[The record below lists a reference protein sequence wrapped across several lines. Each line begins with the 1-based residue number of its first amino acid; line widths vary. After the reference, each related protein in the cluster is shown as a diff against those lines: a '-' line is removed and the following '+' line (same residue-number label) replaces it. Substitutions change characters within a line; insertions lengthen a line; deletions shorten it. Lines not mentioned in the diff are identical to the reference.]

1 MSVYIA
7 VPREAASLSH
17 HGILGQKWG
26 IRRYQNKDGTLT
38 ELGKKRASE
47 GAAGVEKVIV
57 KGEKKADAAR
67 ISGHI
72 RGALANA
79 TTTLSGG
86 AGGSIAGN
94 LFGQANFELIEALG
108 SAVGGIL
115 YGKEGA
121 MVGGAFGNFAAGPIG
136 GILGGVVGAAAGG
149 VIGAAASSFI
159 KERAGRKASAIT
171 RRYQELGE
179 RLIEENKD
187 KYVMTAKE
195 ANVIGKEYLQKMEGS
210 VSQDRANYDI
220 KAVRNAPTNKERN
233 EALSGAAREAKRT
246 GVYATGFK
254 DSSFYINPETGKP
267 FTGKALDSAYK
278 KWLIEQM

>member
-1 MSVYIA
+1 MSVYMAI
-7 VPREAASLSH
+7 PKEDASLSH

-26 IRRYQNKDGTLT
+26 IRRYQNKDGSLT

-57 KGEKKADAAR
+57 KGEKKAGAAR

-187 KYVMTAKE
+187 NYVMTAKE
-195 ANVIGKEYLQKMEGS
+195 ANDMAAAIANASYQGEVDKFLKIVNDKEAALKPGDNPSDAWDEAVME
-210 VSQDRANYDI
+210 YD
-220 KAVRNAPTNKERN
+220 
-233 EALSGAAREAKRT
+233 KR
-246 GVYATGFK
+246 
-254 DSSFYINPETGKP
+254 
-267 FTGKALDSAYK
+267 K
-278 KWLIEQM
+278 KTR